1 MHAGMNDMAGGA
13 PQKLIHLMGSLE
25 VGGRERVVLDLA
37 TRARR
42 AGLDHRLVLFDAPFR
57 PGGQDFDPGGVP
69 WTFIPRGPGFDI
81 GFIRALRRHVRSE
94 PVDVLHAHNDTAIAY
109 AALASLPRRL
119 VHTVGTFHT
128 RPGHDTPR
136 ARRVTRW
143 ATRRLDGVT
152 SVSDELSELLLE
164 LGWSQPSRVIWN
176 GVDLERFRP
185 RAVRSESGPV
195 HVATLARADPIKRT
209 GDLVDAAER
218 AVRAGVD
225 LRLTLAGDGL
235 LRAELEQRAASADW
249 IRVVP
254 RVDDVADF
262 LQDVDVFVL
271 ASDHEAAP
279 RALLEAMACGVA
291 CVVTEVGG
299 MPRMLRTESAELAG
313 RLVPPRDPAAL
324 AAALVDLARDP
335 GARRRL
341 GERARARV
349 TEAYS
354 AEVEWSSYVDLW
366 TSRAGR
372 QSP

>member
-1 MHAGMNDMAGGA
+1 MCAGMDNMACGA
-13 PQKLIHLMGSLE
+13 PQMLIHLMGSLE

-57 PGGQDFDPGGVP
+57 PGGGDFDPGDVP

-81 GFIRALRRHVRSE
+81 GFVRALRRHVRSE
-94 PVDVLHAHNDTAIAY
+94 RVDVLHAHNDTAIAY

-119 VHTVGTFHT
+119 VRTVGTFHT

-143 ATRRLDGVT
+143 ATGRLDGVT
-152 SVSDELSELLLE
+152 SVSDELSALLLE
-164 LGWSQPSRVIWN
+164 MGWSQASRVIWN

-185 RAVRSESGPV
+185 GTARTESGTL

-209 GDLVDAAER
+209 GDLIDAAER
-218 AVRAGVD
+218 AVRAGASI
-225 LRLTLAGDGL
+225 RLTLAGDGL
-235 LRAELEQRAASADW
+235 LRAELEQRASSADW
-249 IRVVP
+249 IRVIP
-254 RVDDVADF
+254 RVDDVAEF

-299 MPRMLRTESAELAG
+299 MPWMLRTETAELAG
-313 RLVPPRDPAAL
+313 RLVPPRDPVAL
-324 AAALVDLARDP
+324 AAVLIDLARDP
-335 GARRRL
+335 AARRRL

-354 AEVEWSSYVDLW
+354 AEIEWSAYTDLW
-366 TSRAGR
+366 TPRAGR
-372 QSP
+372 QFP